1 MWADYTDAVAE
12 CANVPPDDA
21 AARIET
27 TIAAVEATGYLLE
40 AARMRVAA
48 SVVLATRPSGRAA
61 AAGLARAAHGAV
73 YRAGLACLVPASGGD
88 ACAARCSSR
97 YAAHRHRWLAVGVVG
112 ASWTCSALP
121 AEGLD
126 DRGICERL
134 VISESTAIRHVA
146 NIYGKLGANNRAAAV
161 RIATERGLMA
171 GRADMASSARRRRR
185 RYIVGRR
192 ERNGKDC

>member
-1 MWADYTDAVAE
+1 MIREEVGGVMWADYTDSVAE
-12 CANVPPDDA
+12 CADVPPDDA

-27 TIAAVEATGYLLE
+27 AIVAVEATGYLLE

-61 AAGLARAAHGAV
+61 AAGLARSRACAV

-88 ACAARCSSR
+88 AAPRWASRCRARR
-97 YAAHRHRWLAVGVVG
+97 GGG
-112 ASWTCSALP
+112 AGGLTRRELEVLGAL
-121 AEGLD
+121 AEGLTN
-126 DRGICERL
+126 RGIAERL

-161 RIATERGLMA
+161 RIATERGLMS
-171 GRADMASSARRRRR
+171 GRADMAIAPD
-185 RYIVGRR
+185 GAA
-192 ERNGKDC
+192 EDT